1 MPPADNHHVGQRG
14 IMFFTC
20 PSVSACVQAV
30 SPEAFSDRHAV
41 DFCLKLEDR
50 GTGRPPFREL
60 APILMSEPQYGL
72 QTERELRHTD
82 RVTCADYTRGDC
94 VPYLCQLI
102 FAAIL

>member
-1 MPPADNHHVGQRG
+1 MPPADHHVGQRG

-60 APILMSEPQYGL
+60 APILMSEPPIRL
-72 QTERELRHTD
+72 
-82 RVTCADYTRGDC
+82 AD
-94 VPYLCQLI
+94 
-102 FAAIL
+102 